1 MFFSSVLVF
10 FSFFLSNF
18 STSERSGLS
27 HILPARP
34 PPAPRSARVPGDG
47 ERQNKGGPAP
57 PARPPPRTIAQGG
70 ARRRR
75 RPGHRAAPRLR
86 AAPDR
91 LGGHLGRPPPP
102 LLASAGRD
110 LPARPRPPRSPRHAA
125 RPARDPPS
133 PPLCVPAA
141 PARGRPPIAL
151 SPRPAPAGAGSPS
164 GRELPPYRCR
174 AARLV
179 SSRPAPL
186 RFQVRLA
193 RAAWGGALYRPAAA
207 QPARPLAARRPLSLP
222 GSVVRPPAAAAA
234 PPTPG
239 ELPLPR
245 RPATSGAG
253 RAGGRAPVGAAAGG
267 ARHPPSAVADAT
279 GAAAAP
285 ARGQRRALTS
295 RVRAPCLQAQ
305 HGLGTPPA
313 ACARTYTRPQ
323 PDPTQPRRQPRS
335 PHLGAPPTGP
345 RVPGAAVPAPN
356 PLP

>member
-125 RPARDPPS
+125 RPARDPPPLPS
-133 PPLCVPAA
+133 ACPQPPPGGAPPLRSAPVPHPPAQAA
-141 PARGRPPIAL
+141 PRAESCRRTGAAL
-151 SPRPAPAGAGSPS
+151 P
-164 GRELPPYRCR
+164 
-174 AARLV
+174 V
-179 SSRPAPL
+179 SSRPVP
-186 RFQVRLA
+186 
-193 RAAWGGALYRPAAA
+193 
-207 QPARPLAARRPLSLP
+207 
-222 GSVVRPPAAAAA
+222 
-234 PPTPG
+234 
-239 ELPLPR
+239 
-245 RPATSGAG
+245 
-253 RAGGRAPVGAAAGG
+253 
-267 ARHPPSAVADAT
+267 
-279 GAAAAP
+279 
-285 ARGQRRALTS
+285 
-295 RVRAPCLQAQ
+295 
-305 HGLGTPPA
+305 
-313 ACARTYTRPQ
+313 
-323 PDPTQPRRQPRS
+323 PRS
-335 PHLGAPPTGP
+335 AS
-345 RVPGAAVPAPN
+345 R
-356 PLP
+356 

>member
-1 MFFSSVLVF
+1 M
-10 FSFFLSNF
+10 
-18 STSERSGLS
+18 
-27 HILPARP
+27 
-34 PPAPRSARVPGDG
+34 
-47 ERQNKGGPAP
+47 
-57 PARPPPRTIAQGG
+57 
-70 ARRRR
+70 
-75 RPGHRAAPRLR
+75 
-86 AAPDR
+86 
-91 LGGHLGRPPPP
+91 
-102 LLASAGRD
+102 
-110 LPARPRPPRSPRHAA
+110 
-125 RPARDPPS
+125 
-133 PPLCVPAA
+133 
-141 PARGRPPIAL
+141 
-151 SPRPAPAGAGSPS
+151 
-164 GRELPPYRCR
+164 
-174 AARLV
+174 
-179 SSRPAPL
+179 
-186 RFQVRLA
+186 RLA